1 MRFKIT
7 LTLVAILIIL
17 GITAYLFERGEVREQ
32 QGASPK
38 AVIFPVFK
46 TEQAANIEIK
56 TKGKTVSLTKKE
68 GRWLVALDGDYYPA
82 DKNEVDNIFRT
93 VNKMQRENVV
103 STDPAKYPVFEL
115 DQENGVE
122 VKVSK
127 ADNSVLAHFFVGKNG
142 PDLISTYIRIEGE
155 KEVLLLSGMLNAT
168 FGKTLKDWRDK
179 AIFNLKAEDIVRV
192 NIASPKN
199 KTSLKKDEEGNW
211 EMVVPEKAKVKKDV
225 IEGMV
230 NTLATLNA
238 YDFEDGADLKACGLT
253 SPPTKIQI
261 TMKDNSTLSL
271 LIGNEKDSSKRYVK
285 REDNPTVFLV
295 QNFDLGPILQ
305 EPAELKEGN

>member
-46 TEQAANIEIK
+46 TDQAAAIEIK
-56 TKGKTVSLTKKE
+56 TRGKTVSLVKQE
-68 GRWLVALDGDYYPA
+68 NWMVALNEGSYPA
-82 DKNEVDNIFRT
+82 DKGEVENIFKT
-93 VNKMQRENVV
+93 VNNMQRESIV
-103 STDPAKYPVFEL
+103 STDPNKYPVFEL
-115 DQENGVE
+115 DPVNGAE
-122 VKVSK
+122 VKISRS
-127 ADNSVLAHFFVGKNG
+127 DHTLLAHFFVGKNG
-142 PDLISTYIRIEGE
+142 PDLISTYIRIGGE
-155 KEVLLLSGMLNAT
+155 KDVLLLSGMIKPA
-168 FGKTLKDWRDK
+168 FDKELKDWRDK
-179 AIFNLKAEDIVRV
+179 TILNLKVEDIVK
-192 NIASPKN
+192 IDTISPK
-199 KTSLKKDEEGNW
+199 KKVSLKKDAKGNW
-211 EMVVPEKAKVKKDV
+211 EMVEPEKAKVKKDV

-230 NTLATLNA
+230 NTLATLKA

-271 LIGNEKDSSKRYVK
+271 LIGKEKDSSKRYVK

-295 QNFDLGPILQ
+295 QNFDLGPILKD
-305 EPAELKEGN
+305 ASELEEK

>member
-17 GITAYLFERGEVREQ
+17 GITAYLFERGELREQ

-46 TEQAANIEIK
+46 TDQAAAIEIK
-56 TKGKTVSLTKKE
+56 TRGKTVSLVKK
-68 GRWLVALDGDYYPA
+68 GNWLVALNGDYYPA
-82 DKNEVDNIFRT
+82 DKGEVENIFKT
-93 VNKMQRENVV
+93 LNNMQRESIV
-103 STDPAKYPVFEL
+103 STDPNKYPVFEL
-115 DQENGVE
+115 DPVNGAE
-122 VKVSK
+122 VKISRS
-127 ADNSVLAHFFVGKNG
+127 DHTLLAHFFVGKNG
-142 PDLISTYIRIEGE
+142 PDLISTYIRIGGE
-155 KEVLLLSGMLNAT
+155 KDVLLLSGMIKPA
-168 FGKTLKDWRDK
+168 FDKELKDWRDK
-179 AIFNLKAEDIVRV
+179 TILNLKVEDIVK
-192 NIASPKN
+192 IDTISPK
-199 KTSLKKDEEGNW
+199 KKVSLKKDAKGNW
-211 EMVVPEKAKVKKDV
+211 EMVEPEKAKVKKDV

-230 NTLATLNA
+230 NTLATLKA

-271 LIGNEKDSSKRYVK
+271 LIGKEKDSSKRYVK

-295 QNFDLGPILQ
+295 QNFDLGPILKD
-305 EPAELKEGN
+305 ASELEEK